1 MPVRRHNAQAILAAP
16 RSRILH
22 RCRAAPERRPRASER
37 DPRAKNPFLT
47 PTAPLSASRQP
58 SPRPPRVS
66 RRRLVE
72 SCARGGE
79 NGEGDLGATAKRVPA
94 LRCAGPEPRAPKC
107 CRSRPRGT
115 HQLTICRLTH
125 APPNKRRL
133 ISNPPRPGEPG
144 TRLSS
149 LPHPIPSPVTRSRKS
164 SSSHARATLTLTAPC
179 SLSRLPSF
187 VRFSRRLSLARPPTH
202 VLLSTARCQVH
213 VTTSAARACERC
225 ARRLCFYF
233 LSAGV
238 GL

>member
-72 SCARGGE
+72 SCARGGA
-79 NGEGDLGATAKRVPA
+79 NGEGDLGAPAFRVPA
-94 LRCAGPEPRAPKC
+94 LRCAGPEPRAPKG
-107 CRSRPRGT
+107 CRPSPGGRHP
-115 HQLTICRLTH
+115 LTICRLTH

-144 TRLSS
+144 TRLSP
-149 LPHPIPSPVTRSRKS
+149 LTHPIPSPVTQSRKS
-164 SSSHARATLTLTAPC
+164 SSSHARATPTSVPLPPASRVVFRRVFLDAASRAPT
-179 SLSRLPSF
+179 
-187 VRFSRRLSLARPPTH
+187 PPT
-202 VLLSTARCQVH
+202 
-213 VTTSAARACERC
+213 
-225 ARRLCFYF
+225 CF
-233 LSAGV
+233 
-238 GL
+238 

>member
-72 SCARGGE
+72 SCARGGA
-79 NGEGDLGATAKRVPA
+79 NGEGDLGAPAFRVPA
-94 LRCAGPEPRAPKC
+94 LRCAGPEPRAPKG

-115 HQLTICRLTH
+115 HTLTICRLTH

-144 TRLSS
+144 TRLSP
-149 LPHPIPSPVTRSRKS
+149 LTHPIPSPVTQSRKS
-164 SSSHARATLTLTAPC
+164 SSSHARASLTLSAPD
-179 SLSRLPSF
+179 SLSRFPSH
-187 VRFSRRLSLARPPTH
+187 VRFSRRRLSRAHPTH
-202 VLLSTARCQVH
+202 VPLGTAHSRGH
-213 VTTSAARACERC
+213 VAIAAARACERC
-225 ARRLCFYF
+225 ARRASFSF
-233 LSAGV
+233 
-238 GL
+238 